1 MIKILLLLVSIA
13 VAAPAAA
20 VDVAP
25 RISDREIIESL
36 ADLKAGQKSLE
47 AKMDLRF
54 NAMQEQIDQRSA
66 AIDQRFATMQEKI
79 DQRFAAADQ
88 RFTAAQEL
96 IDQRFTAMQE
106 QVDQRFTA
114 MQEQI
119 DQRFNA
125 VDQRFVAVDQR
136 FNAVDQ
142 RFVAVDQRF
151 EAIERQ
157 LDFIQQL
164 MLVTIAGI
172 FGLIGFI
179 IWDRYSTLR
188 PMDTRLRRL
197 EEDLERDLE
206 LQSPEGSRLTRLI
219 HALRELA
226 KEDKKV
232 EAILRS
238 FSLL

>member
-66 AIDQRFATMQEKI
+66 VIDQRFATMQEKI
-79 DQRFAAADQ
+79 EQRFAAADQ

-96 IDQRFTAMQE
+96 I
-106 QVDQRFTA
+106 DQRFTA

>member
-1 MIKILLLLVSIA
+1 MKSFYQHCFIQPEAKVMRSFILLMGIMLTP
-13 VAAPAAA
+13 PAFA

-36 ADLKAGQKSLE
+36 AELKAGQKALE
-47 AKMDLRF
+47 EKMDLRF
-54 NAMQEQIDQRSA
+54 NAMQEQIDQR
-66 AIDQRFATMQEKI
+66 
-79 DQRFAAADQ
+79 
-88 RFTAAQEL
+88 FTA
-96 IDQRFTAMQE
+96 
-106 QVDQRFTA
+106 VDQRFTA
-114 MQEQI
+114 
-119 DQRFNA
+119 
-125 VDQRFVAVDQR
+125 VDQRFTALQE
-136 FNAVDQ
+136 Q
-142 RFVAVDQRF
+142 MDQRF
-151 EAIERQ
+151 EAADRR
-157 LDFIQQL
+157 LDFMQQL

-197 EEDLERDLE
+197 EENLEHDLE
-206 LQSPEGSRLTRLI
+206 LQSPEGSKLTRMI
-219 HALRELA
+219 HILRELA

>member
-1 MIKILLLLVSIA
+1 MIKILLLLISVL
-13 VAAPAAA
+13 AAMPVAA

-36 ADLKAGQKSLE
+36 AELKAGQKASE
-47 AKMDLRF
+47 EKMDLRF
-54 NAMQEQIDQRSA
+54 A
-66 AIDQRFATMQEKI
+66 
-79 DQRFAAADQ
+79 
-88 RFTAAQEL
+88 
-96 IDQRFTAMQE
+96 
-106 QVDQRFTA
+106 
-114 MQEQI
+114 
-119 DQRFNA
+119 A
-125 VDQRFVAVDQR
+125 VDQRFA
-136 FNAVDQ
+136 
-142 RFVAVDQRF
+142 AVDQRF
-151 EAIERQ
+151 EAIDRR

-164 MLVTIAGI
+164 MLVTIVGI

-188 PMDTRLRRL
+188 PMDTRLRGL
-197 EEDLERDLE
+197 EEDLELR
-206 LQSPEGSRLTRLI
+206 SPEGSKLTRLI

>member
-13 VAAPAAA
+13 VAAPAVA

-66 AIDQRFATMQEKI
+66 VIDQRFATMQEKI
-79 DQRFAAADQ
+79 EQRFAAADQ

-96 IDQRFTAMQE
+96 I
-106 QVDQRFTA
+106 DQRFTA

-179 IWDRYSTLR
+179 IWDSYSTLR

-206 LQSPEGSRLTRLI
+206 LQSPEGSRFTRLI

>member
-1 MIKILLLLVSIA
+1 MIKILLLLVSVA

-66 AIDQRFATMQEKI
+66 VIDQRFATMQEKI

-106 QVDQRFTA
+106 L
-114 MQEQI
+114 I

-125 VDQRFVAVDQR
+125 VDQRFNAVDQR

>member
-1 MIKILLLLVSIA
+1 MIKILLLLTSVL
-13 VAAPAAA
+13 VAMPVAA

-36 ADLKAGQKSLE
+36 AELKAGQKALE
-47 AKMDLRF
+47 EKMDLRF
-54 NAMQEQIDQRSA
+54 NAMQEQIDQR
-66 AIDQRFATMQEKI
+66 
-79 DQRFAAADQ
+79 
-88 RFTAAQEL
+88 FTA

-106 QVDQRFTA
+106 QVDQRF
-114 MQEQI
+114 I
-119 DQRFNA
+119 
-125 VDQRFVAVDQR
+125 
-136 FNAVDQ
+136 
-142 RFVAVDQRF
+142 AVDQRF
-151 EAIERQ
+151 EAIDRR

-188 PMDTRLRRL
+188 PMDMRLRRL

-206 LQSPEGSRLTRLI
+206 LQSPEGSKLTRLV

>member
-1 MIKILLLLVSIA
+1 MIKILLLLTSVL
-13 VAAPAAA
+13 VAMPVAA

-36 ADLKAGQKSLE
+36 AELKAGQKALE
-47 AKMDLRF
+47 EKMDLRF
-54 NAMQEQIDQRSA
+54 NAMQEQIDQR
-66 AIDQRFATMQEKI
+66 
-79 DQRFAAADQ
+79 
-88 RFTAAQEL
+88 FTA

-106 QVDQRFTA
+106 QMDQRFTA
-114 MQEQI
+114 VDQHFTAMQKQI
-119 DQRFNA
+119 DQRFI
-125 VDQRFVAVDQR
+125 
-136 FNAVDQ
+136 
-142 RFVAVDQRF
+142 AVDQRF
-151 EAIERQ
+151 EAIDRR

-188 PMDTRLRRL
+188 PMDMRLQRL

-206 LQSPEGSRLTRLI
+206 LQSPEGSKLTRLI

>member
-66 AIDQRFATMQEKI
+66 VIDQRFATMQEKI
-79 DQRFAAADQ
+79 EQRFAAA
-88 RFTAAQEL
+88 
-96 IDQRFTAMQE
+96 
-106 QVDQRFTA
+106 DQRFTA

>member
-1 MIKILLLLVSIA
+1 
-13 VAAPAAA
+13 
-20 VDVAP
+20 
-25 RISDREIIESL
+25 
-36 ADLKAGQKSLE
+36 
-47 AKMDLRF
+47 MDLRF
-54 NAMQEQIDQRSA
+54 NAMQEQIDQR
-66 AIDQRFATMQEKI
+66 
-79 DQRFAAADQ
+79 
-88 RFTAAQEL
+88 FTA

-106 QVDQRFTA
+106 QMDQRFTAVDQRFTA
-114 MQEQI
+114 VDQHFTAMQKQI
-119 DQRFNA
+119 DQRFI
-125 VDQRFVAVDQR
+125 
-136 FNAVDQ
+136 
-142 RFVAVDQRF
+142 AVDQRF
-151 EAIERQ
+151 EAIDRR

-188 PMDTRLRRL
+188 PMDMRLQRL

-206 LQSPEGSRLTRLI
+206 LQSPEGSKLTRLI